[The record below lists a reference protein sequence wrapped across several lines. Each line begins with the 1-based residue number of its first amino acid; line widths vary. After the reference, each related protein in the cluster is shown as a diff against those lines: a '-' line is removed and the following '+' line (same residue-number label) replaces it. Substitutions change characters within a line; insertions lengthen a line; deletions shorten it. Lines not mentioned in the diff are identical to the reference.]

1 MKRAVK
7 RIQIVKGLAS
17 HAILQR
23 IREEHTRT
31 HSAVMH
37 SLSTLLSSE
46 TTTAELGRISFE
58 PERLQRDLARLRR
71 EQQQE
76 KQRKQRERPG
86 ARAAASRGRRSSVDD
101 YLMQRAAEERSKRE
115 EHRALLGFGMPQEEF
130 MHSVELLG
138 SQTQL
143 NQARAAGGRGLRERG
158 GKDGGIAGGGVWERR
173 RD

>member
-7 RIQIVKGLAS
+7 RIQVVKGLAS

-23 IREEHTRT
+23 IREEHTQT

-37 SLSTLLSSE
+37 SLATLLSSE
-46 TTTAELGRISFE
+46 ATTEELGRISFE
-58 PERLQRDLARLRR
+58 PERLQRELARLRR

-76 KQRKQRERPG
+76 QQEQRRETAG
-86 ARAAASRGRRSSVDD
+86 SRAAASRGRRSSVDE
-101 YLMQRAAEERSKRE
+101 YLLQREAEARRKRE

-130 MHSVELLG
+130 MHSVELLD

-143 NQARAAGGRGLRERG
+143 NQARVPGCGGR
-158 GKDGGIAGGGVWERR
+158 AAHAMS
-173 RD
+173 